1 MAQRQLF
8 SSALYGILA
17 ILILVL
23 AASFGVSTT
32 LRFSSMDESSVAWF
46 LILFSFIAMFIGGFI
61 SGGKAKRKGWLAGA
75 VTAILYTL
83 IIFLVQFLGYNQ
95 MFDLQQVMMHA
106 GFTGAAVLG
115 GILGVNLTGG
125 ETRES

>member
-23 AASFGVSTT
+23 ASSFVVSLF
-32 LRFSSMDESSVAWF
+32 LRFSSLEESSVAWF
-46 LILFSFIAMFIGGFI
+46 LVIFSFIAVFIGGFI
-61 SGGKAKRKGWLAGA
+61 AGGKAKRKGWLVGA
-75 VTAILYTL
+75 TTAILYSL

-95 MFDLQQVMMHA
+95 MFDLQQSLMHA
-106 GFTGAAVLG
+106 GYTVASMLG
-115 GILGVNLTGG
+115 GIVGVNLVRGS
-125 ETRES
+125 RED